1 MQTSAPTQA
10 RSKFYNYYTE
20 GNEFMEEGDWER
32 ALEAYKA
39 SVSLEWEDTKKK
51 RIYGTR
57 FIKYFP
63 HRQIGIA
70 YFQLKEYHK
79 AKEELSLSLAYKES
93 KEAKKFLQKVEEAL
107 APKEPPPELTE
118 EELRAIEVEEA
129 QLAESEAQLT
139 RERERIERLAEKSQ
153 ELALEAETKQLAKER
168 EEMEK
173 LKAQLAEAQKKEEQR
188 LQKMMA
194 DMEKQQEKL
203 RREKEQLRKERK
215 KSKKGKKERLPA
227 GALTYDPE
235 KVVQVGA
242 RLSVAVLKFEE
253 RGSSAAEI
261 GESLSEQL
269 EIELVNLRRF
279 KVVERRRMKAILKEQ
294 KLSLTGIIDD
304 SKAIEMGKV
313 LGVDVIA
320 LGSVNIDNEALLN
333 VRLVDTE
340 TGEIIVATSAKNS
353 EKDLSHLS
361 ESVQSLAVKIYNDLP
376 LVEGEIIFID
386 DEDIYLDIGTSV
398 GVRKGTK
405 FVAFVDGREFKHPK
419 TGEVLHTKAKYIGEL
434 IVSDVQ
440 ETSATGRLLED
451 EDSEEIEV
459 GFKVVVK

>member
-39 SVSLEWEDTKKK
+39 SASLEWEDTKKK

-118 EELRAIEVEEA
+118 EELRAIEAEEA
-129 QLAESEAQLT
+129 QLAEAEAQLT
-139 RERERIERLAEKSQ
+139 RERERIDQLAEKSQ
-153 ELALEAETKQLAKER
+153 ELAREAETKQLAKER
-168 EEMEK
+168 EEMAK

-215 KSKKGKKERLPA
+215 KSKKERLPA

-235 KVVQVGA
+235 KVVQVGS

-279 KVVERRRMKAILKEQ
+279 KVVERRRMKAILNEQ

-340 TGEIIVATSAKNS
+340 TGEIIVAKSAQNS

-398 GVRKGTK
+398 GIRKGTK
-405 FVAFVDGREFKHPK
+405 FVAFVDGQQFKHPK

-434 IVSDVQ
+434 VVSDVQ